1 MTIGAALLLIAVGA
15 ILRFAVNT
23 VTVWGI
29 QVHTIGDILMII
41 GVVGLVLWMVIWA
54 PWARARRTTVFPA
67 PSGRRSGRRTDTSWG
82 TTARYHPADYTAEY
96 PTQEYPPG
104 DPRYPSGRRGRLVA
118 RYRASGCRRK
128 GHAGSRSS
136 DDQDRGPPAIAG
148 IAGDPRSWQRRQG
161 ANATGQGQSAVR
173 PTSAAGALG

>member
-29 QVHTIGDILMII
+29 QVHTIGDILMIV

-54 PWARARRTTVFPA
+54 PWARARRTTVVHQRPVVDER
-67 PSGRRSGRRTDTSWG
+67 PPDGYVLGPDG
-82 TTARYHPADYTAEY
+82 RYHPADYPVDY

-104 DPRYPSGRRGRLVA
+104 DPRYPSGRRGRL
-118 RYRASGCRRK
+118 
-128 GHAGSRSS
+128 
-136 DDQDRGPPAIAG
+136 
-148 IAGDPRSWQRRQG
+148 
-161 ANATGQGQSAVR
+161 
-173 PTSAAGALG
+173 